1 MRLFLNNLSVKIQV
15 LLPVFFMALSLAI
28 ALWFTNKQLQSE
40 QERVAEHT
48 DAYVAFQDAV
58 SGIDDM
64 IYPLRISAV
73 YAIYDVNSR
82 SALLE
87 ELDSRSAQIE
97 QYLELMQREQAFK
110 QEADVAAE
118 AVANYIAFSRQAVD
132 VFTRKDQGLISN
144 SEYELFSEKYKQYGE
159 DMVESINLLSN
170 SVNQYVEQSMQ
181 ESERQSD
188 YALNV
193 AKVVVVSVFAISL
206 IVAFVFSKV
215 IVTPIT
221 ALQQVMRKLAQGDLS
236 ASANID
242 GKNEIAQLGQDVNQT
257 AAQLRATVQQLIGI
271 SEEVASA
278 STELAAVMTQAQANS
293 QQELAEIEQVA
304 SAVNELSSTA
314 ENVSCNAQVA
324 DTTARDADQL
334 AQSGL
339 AVFAESSLASEQMNQ
354 ALSDAAQVVL
364 TLKMQSEQINDV
376 IEVIRGVSE
385 QTNLLALNAAIEAA
399 RAGESGRGFAV
410 VADEVRLL
418 AARTQESTGEIQ
430 TIIEELQKQSGL
442 ANDSMQVSLEMLTK
456 TNELSAR
463 ANDALKGITESVV
476 NINDANTQVATAA
489 EQQSQVTQNINRNV
503 VNMSELVNQNVTGI
517 CQSASASEELSELA
531 EKQKEQL
538 AFFKL

>member
-1 MRLFLNNLSVKIQV
+1 MRLFLNNLSVKLQV
-15 LLPVFFMALSLAI
+15 LLPVFFMAVSLAI
-28 ALWFTNKQLQSE
+28 ALWFTYDQLQHE
-40 QERVAEHT
+40 QERAAEHT
-48 DAYVAFQDAV
+48 DAYITFQDAV
-58 SGIDDM
+58 AGIDDR

-73 YAIYDVNSR
+73 YAIYDADR
-82 SALLE
+82 RGALLE
-87 ELDSRSAQIE
+87 ELDSSKAQIE
-97 QYLELMQREQAFK
+97 QYLEIMQREQAFK
-110 QEADVAAE
+110 QEADVAAK
-118 AVANYIAFSRQAVD
+118 ATANYIAFSRQAVE
-132 VFTRKDQGLISN
+132 VFSRREQGLITN
-144 SEYELFSEKYKQYGE
+144 SEYELFSEKYRQLGE
-159 DMVESINLLSN
+159 EMVESINLLSN
-170 SVNQYVEQSMQ
+170 SVNRYVMQSTKS
-181 ESERQSD
+181 SEEQSD
-188 YALNV
+188 YALEIAAITV
-193 AKVVVVSVFAISL
+193 ASVFAISL
-206 IVAFVFSKV
+206 IVAIALSRV
-215 IVTPIT
+215 IVNPIT

-236 ASANID
+236 ASANIE

-314 ENVSCNAQVA
+314 ENVSGNAQVA

-339 AVFAESSLASEQMNQ
+339 AVFAESSQASEQMNQ
-354 ALSDAAQVVL
+354 ALNDAAQVVL
-364 TLKMQSEQINDV
+364 TLKTQSEQINDV

-489 EQQSQVTQNINRNV
+489 EQQSQVTQDINRNV